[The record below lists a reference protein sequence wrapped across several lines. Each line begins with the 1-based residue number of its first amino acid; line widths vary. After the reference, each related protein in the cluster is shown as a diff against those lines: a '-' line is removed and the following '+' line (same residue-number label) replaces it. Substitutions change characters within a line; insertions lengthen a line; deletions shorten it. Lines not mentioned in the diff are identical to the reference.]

1 MVGALRTPQSLNPA
15 SARAALRANGTPNP
29 AVVSARHPRVRNSVS
44 YDVRIPQSSSQLAAS
59 AMFAASRRRGPA
71 PAMCATPRRRDRQTS
86 ALLYFQI
93 GHIMPDMNRKRTPDV
108 DRWLPLQPRQFWIL
122 IVLSEADRHGY
133 AILKAARAKAA
144 SGLGLGPTTLY
155 RMLYRLVDEGLV
167 EPTAAPAT
175 ELDERRQYY
184 GLTELG
190 HAVLEAEVR
199 RLERMVELGRTAV
212 RRAATGGH

>member
-1 MVGALRTPQSLNPA
+1 
-15 SARAALRANGTPNP
+15 
-29 AVVSARHPRVRNSVS
+29 
-44 YDVRIPQSSSQLAAS
+44 
-59 AMFAASRRRGPA
+59 
-71 PAMCATPRRRDRQTS
+71 
-86 ALLYFQI
+86 LLYFQI

-108 DRWLPLQPRQFWIL
+108 ERWLPLQPRQFWIL

-167 EPTAAPAT
+167 EPTAAPDT

-184 GLTELG
+184 GLTKLG

-212 RRAATGGH
+212 GRAGAGGH